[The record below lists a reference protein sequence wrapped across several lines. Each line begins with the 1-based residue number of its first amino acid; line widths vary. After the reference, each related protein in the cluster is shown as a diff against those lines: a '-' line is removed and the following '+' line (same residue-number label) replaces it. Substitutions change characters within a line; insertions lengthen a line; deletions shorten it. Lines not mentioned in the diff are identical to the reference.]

1 MISFGERIKALRT
14 ARGMK
19 LREMARRVGLSA
31 GYLSQLENGVA
42 VGTPSEENIRI
53 LARVLE
59 VDATELILLAG
70 KMPSE
75 VFDAVQEAL
84 QSGRIK
90 REDIFRLCRKKA

>member
-1 MISFGERIKALRT
+1 MHFGERIKALRA

-19 LREMARRVGLSA
+19 LRELARRVSLSA
-31 GYLSQLENGVA
+31 GYLSQLENGVG
-42 VGTPSEENIRI
+42 VGVPSQDTIRT
-53 LARVLE
+53 LARALE
-59 VDATELILLAG
+59 ADETELILLAG

-90 REDIFRLCRKKA
+90 REDILSLCRKKKP